1 MLKQYKLR
9 FYNFR
14 LVIFL
19 LAISVIGIVLV
30 GSAREDL
37 KSKQLVG
44 VILGLIIM
52 VILSLMDY
60 SWISNFQWIM
70 YGANI
75 VLLLIVRLFG
85 DSANGA
91 ARWIDFGF
99 IRFQPTELSKII
111 IILFFAR
118 FFMDHEE
125 DLNTFK
131 TLAKS
136 VILLAIPLFLI
147 YEQPDMKNT
156 LMLLAVFC
164 ILIYIAGLSYKIIG
178 GMFLIII
185 PLAIIFVSIVVQ
197 PDQKLI
203 KELVDALQEKPA
215 KDGNQA
221 LLSNGISIKTYTLE
235 NGLLTLNLSGEY
247 GELARPQ
254 EVLVRAGL
262 VRTFVQVPEVERV
275 TLLIDGDPLK
285 DSKGREIGTMTAD
298 SFLEN
303 SGREIYQYQYATLT
317 LYFANEAGDHLVKET
332 RRVPYSTNIP
342 LERVVVEQLMKGPKE
357 DGHYAVLPDTMN
369 VLSVTTSDRIA
380 YVNFDKSFKDS
391 ALSSVAEQIPIY
403 AVVDSITA
411 NCKVDKV
418 QFSING
424 ESDVTFRETMKLNQF
439 YEEDLS
445 YLEEKDT

>member
-125 DLNTFK
+125 DLNTFN

-203 KELVDALQEKPA
+203 KEGYKAPIHDFVIEHP
-215 KDGNQA
+215 
-221 LLSNGISIKTYTLE
+221 
-235 NGLLTLNLSGEY
+235 
-247 GELARPQ
+247 ELGDITQ
-254 EVLVRAGL
+254 EVLEDNGYTFLVIAYNINKTDPENQEKLNRLAAYAKDKGYRFYGLSASAADDIRKYTEAHQVNYDYCSTDEIQLKTIVRSNPGL
-262 VRTFVQVPEVERV
+262 ILLRQGTILDKWGHRDLPEVEELQNKDLASYCLQEQQAITDRY
-275 TLLIDGDPLK
+275 LIYSL
-285 DSKGREIGTMTAD
+285 IMLYIACI
-298 SFLEN
+298 FLYII
-303 SGREIYQYQYATLT
+303 RKYKRMI
-317 LYFANEAGDHLVKET
+317 K
-332 RRVPYSTNIP
+332 
-342 LERVVVEQLMKGPKE
+342 
-357 DGHYAVLPDTMN
+357 
-369 VLSVTTSDRIA
+369 
-380 YVNFDKSFKDS
+380 
-391 ALSSVAEQIPIY
+391 
-403 AVVDSITA
+403 
-411 NCKVDKV
+411 
-418 QFSING
+418 
-424 ESDVTFRETMKLNQF
+424 
-439 YEEDLS
+439 
-445 YLEEKDT
+445 